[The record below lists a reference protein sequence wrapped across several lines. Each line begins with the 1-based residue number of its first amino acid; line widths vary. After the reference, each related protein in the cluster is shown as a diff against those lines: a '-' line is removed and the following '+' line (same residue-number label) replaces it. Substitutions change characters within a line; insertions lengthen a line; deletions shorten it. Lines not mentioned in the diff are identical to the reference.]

1 MWVCNIPVMRTDK
14 SKEGKAFGGWMT
26 SLAGVLCKQSD
37 VKLAICYPQN
47 WTKRTEKENRNEII
61 FYGFYVPDRCQSDK
75 TVYPALKDIEKRFKP
90 DLIHVFGTEFPH
102 SLEALKLDPDR
113 TLVDI
118 QGLIGVYA
126 EHYFLRIPASLT
138 VPGVNRLTG
147 KHISPIYENML
158 ALKKRGVYEKSALKR
173 ARYVTGRTE
182 WDLACMRYIN
192 PKAEYYACNRILR
205 ESFYGHEWKYNNV
218 RKHSILISQA
228 DYPVKGFHIFLKALH
243 LLRKKYS
250 DIEVTVAGRQLN
262 LSDPPKGT
270 YDAYIREQ
278 IRRYHLEGMIHFT
291 GLLDER
297 EMCEQYLKTN
307 VFVLPSLIENSP
319 NSLGEAMIMGV
330 PCVAS
335 NVGGNNNMLLHGVEG
350 YLYQA
355 DAEYMLAYYLE
366 EIFERQSAVEEL
378 SRNAKI
384 RAEKTHDKKKNA
396 QILLD
401 IYRDIIRKNER

>member
-1 MWVCNIPVMRTDK
+1 MN
-14 SKEGKAFGGWMT
+14 
-26 SLAGVLCKQSD
+26 
-37 VKLAICYPQN
+37 
-47 WTKRTEKENRNEII
+47 
-61 FYGFYVPDRCQSDK
+61 
-75 TVYPALKDIEKRFKP
+75 DIEKRFKP

-182 WDLACMRYIN
+182 WDLACMRYIK